1 MGQLRLVCSVC
12 RGSGWLCDEH
22 PTQPWEHGDCDGV
35 GVACTCNA
43 LAEAAPHADVFVEYD
58 GLNE

>member
-1 MGQLRLVCSVC
+1 MSQLRMVCSMC

-22 PTQPWEHGDCDGV
+22 PTLPWEHGDCDGV

-43 LAEAAPHADVFVEYD
+43 SAVTPHADVFVEFD
-58 GLNE
+58 TLSE